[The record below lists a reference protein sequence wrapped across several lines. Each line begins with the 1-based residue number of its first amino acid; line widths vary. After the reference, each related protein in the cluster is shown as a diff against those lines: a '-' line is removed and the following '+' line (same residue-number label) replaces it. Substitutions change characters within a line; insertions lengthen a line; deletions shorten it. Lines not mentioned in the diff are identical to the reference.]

1 MQLKEKSLFEI
12 KRDVALITLDIEN
25 LDPGKKQAAIIH
37 LKETIDL
44 LQLGANKRFKEDSE
58 AKDSPEKKIKLDPE
72 NHEPED
78 SDKDWMFNE
87 NTFGENTVDNG
98 STKTADIMTSDEYYL
113 AKSLY
118 CGLIPTCEICS
129 STFITVGAL
138 DTHMKTNHANIKHEE
153 TCDRKSAHCL

>member
-25 LDPGKKQAAIIH
+25 LDPGKKRAAIIH

-72 NHEPED
+72 NHDPED
-78 SDKDWMFNE
+78 SDKDF
-87 NTFGENTVDNG
+87 
-98 STKTADIMTSDEYYL
+98 K
-113 AKSLY
+113 
-118 CGLIPTCEICS
+118 
-129 STFITVGAL
+129 
-138 DTHMKTNHANIKHEE
+138 NIYPFLELFVLLK
-153 TCDRKSAHCL
+153 